1 MASCASEGHEPCR
14 ASSIAPEAAPLG
26 VRSAI
31 RASSSGNTE
40 RGTHIPAKNHRT
52 KVRTVPTPVA
62 MRGLVASALTRPPMD
77 RNAPRDSTVTSA
89 NARTLPGGGLPRTV
103 GIATIATATT
113 RVTAPSEIITA
124 PSSTAGETGVVRR
137 RLSTPSV
144 RYCARIVGMPWT
156 VSRLAVNSTSTG
168 R

>member
-1 MASCASEGHEPCR
+1 M
-14 ASSIAPEAAPLG
+14 
-26 VRSAI
+26 
-31 RASSSGNTE
+31 
-40 RGTHIPAKNHRT
+40 
-52 KVRTVPTPVA
+52 
-62 MRGLVASALTRPPMD
+62 
-77 RNAPRDSTVTSA
+77 TSA
-89 NARTLPGGGLPRTV
+89 KARTLPGGGLPRTV

-113 RVTAPSEIITA
+113 RVTAPREIITA

-144 RYCARIVGMPWT
+144 RYCAKIAGMPWT